1 MVCRHPARRPT
12 CALPGREW
20 ARGNHLS
27 GEAAVGRR
35 FCSGRY
41 SDGMGSATHAHQLSA
56 RLDLARLG
64 RTRYSCRLDD
74 DRALGS
80 HDAYIVHMSQYCL
93 MCFSPSRYTEPS
105 GDPAR
110 EASWHSPRKEGPPER
125 LWRASC
131 LMPMQV
137 AVSDENPSTPR
148 SGFSASRH
156 GTIGALGQPWIDT
169 RFAHSGYRQEHR
181 RASSGAPPVSCCTPL
196 RLRYPPNLVFAR
208 FLFQSIAARVSTPS
222 TNRAIPNGLPSFSA
236 SGSHASG

>member
-1 MVCRHPARRPT
+1 MGTGKPPV
-12 CALPGREW
+12 
-20 ARGNHLS
+20 

-110 EASWHSPRKEGPPER
+110 EASWHSPRKEGPRRDCGAPPVSCRCKWRYRTRILDTEKR
-125 LWRASC
+125 LFRVQAWDDRSAR
-131 LMPMQV
+131 V
-137 AVSDENPSTPR
+137 A
-148 SGFSASRH
+148 
-156 GTIGALGQPWIDT
+156 WIDT

>member
-1 MVCRHPARRPT
+1 MVCRRPARRPT

-35 FCSGRY
+35 FCPGRY

-110 EASWHSPRKEGPPER
+110 EAS
-125 LWRASC
+125 C
-131 LMPMQV
+131 I
-137 AVSDENPSTPR
+137 
-148 SGFSASRH
+148 RH
-156 GTIGALGQPWIDT
+156 GRKDPRRDCGALLSHADASGGIGRESLDT
-169 RFAHSGYRQEHR
+169 EKRLFRVQAWDDRSTRAALDRYSLYRQEHR

-208 FLFQSIAARVSTPS
+208 FLFQSIAARVPTPS

>member
-1 MVCRHPARRPT
+1 MVCRRPARRPT

-35 FCSGRY
+35 FCPGRY

-80 HDAYIVHMSQYCL
+80 HDAYYSSHESILSHVFFSIALYGAKRRSCQGGIMAFATEGRTPGEIVARLLSHADASGGIGRESLDTEKRLFRVQAWDDRSTRVAL
-93 MCFSPSRYTEPS
+93 DRYS
-105 GDPAR
+105 
-110 EASWHSPRKEGPPER
+110 
-125 LWRASC
+125 L
-131 LMPMQV
+131 
-137 AVSDENPSTPR
+137 
-148 SGFSASRH
+148 
-156 GTIGALGQPWIDT
+156 
-169 RFAHSGYRQEHR
+169 YRQAHW

-208 FLFQSIAARVSTPS
+208 FLFQSIAARVPTPS

>member
-1 MVCRHPARRPT
+1 MGTGKPPV
-12 CALPGREW
+12 
-20 ARGNHLS
+20 

-35 FCSGRY
+35 FCPGRY

-110 EASWHSPRKEGPPER
+110 EASWHSPRKEGPRRDCGAPPVSCRCKWRYRPRILDTEKR
-125 LWRASC
+125 LFRVQAWDDRSTR
-131 LMPMQV
+131 V
-137 AVSDENPSTPR
+137 ALDRYS
-148 SGFSASRH
+148 
-156 GTIGALGQPWIDT
+156 L
-169 RFAHSGYRQEHR
+169 YRQEHR

-208 FLFQSIAARVSTPS
+208 FLFQSIAARVPTPS

>member
-1 MVCRHPARRPT
+1 MLFGRRGCSFAPQRLQRGCSFPSARFNWWHSPQTRMPASIARIVVLQDLCRDGDGLSSSSAAANLCLARQGMGTGKP
-12 CALPGREW
+12 PV
-20 ARGNHLS
+20 

-35 FCSGRY
+35 FCPGRY

-110 EASWHSPRKEGPPER
+110 EASWHSPRKEGP
-125 LWRASC
+125 
-131 LMPMQV
+131 
-137 AVSDENPSTPR
+137 
-148 SGFSASRH
+148 
-156 GTIGALGQPWIDT
+156 
-169 RFAHSGYRQEHR
+169 R
-181 RASSGAPPVSCCTPL
+181 RDCGAPPVSCRCKW
-196 RLRYPPNLVFAR
+196 RYRPRIPR
-208 FLFQSIAARVSTPS
+208 HREAAFPRPGMG
-222 TNRAIPNGLPSFSA
+222 R
-236 SGSHASG
+236 